1 MKSKASQPT
10 GRPAQPRPGKDD
22 SSSCRFP
29 RSSAAMPGPARQP
42 RGLPSQLPAHAAASR
57 VQVPLVL
64 AGHCPGSFL
73 TRGAGDERVSG
84 RACLKR
90 TRFISPCGARHRT
103 PGWKSRPW
111 KQSGGSTCSG
121 PGAHRRRRGPR
132 LFVPRMRQAWA
143 GHLMEP
149 FHAETSVLQL
159 VGRNVD
165 VSLIS
170 LPQVI
175 KTKQQNLGNEAH

>member
-1 MKSKASQPT
+1 MTLLPAGFRGAAQRCLARLASP
-10 GRPAQPRPGKDD
+10 GDSRHSSPRVRPRPG
-22 SSSCRFP
+22 S
-29 RSSAAMPGPARQP
+29 RSPWFWRDTA
-42 RGLPSQLPAHAAASR
+42 
-57 VQVPLVL
+57 
-64 AGHCPGSFL
+64 PGSFL

-121 PGAHRRRRGPR
+121 PGARRCRRGPR

>member
-1 MKSKASQPT
+1 MSETHSLHLPVRCQTP
-10 GRPAQPRPGKDD
+10 D
-22 SSSCRFP
+22 S
-29 RSSAAMPGPARQP
+29 
-42 RGLPSQLPAHAAASR
+42 GLEITALEAKRRKH
-57 VQVPLVL
+57 VL
-64 AGHCPGSFL
+64 
-73 TRGAGDERVSG
+73 
-84 RACLKR
+84 RA
-90 TRFISPCGARHRT
+90 GAR
-103 PGWKSRPW
+103 
-111 KQSGGSTCSG
+111 
-121 PGAHRRRRGPR
+121 RRHRGPR